1 MMSCETLAPS
11 LDVSVSEHA
20 NANRSEPK
28 NASYKIPWVEKYR
41 PRMLDD
47 VLGNEDTIIRLRA
60 IAKDGNMPNLILSGP
75 PGTGKTTSVHA
86 LAHELLG
93 MSYKDA
99 VLELNASD
107 ARGIDVVRNKIKS
120 FAMNKVTL
128 PPGRHKIIILD
139 EADSMTNAAQ
149 QALRRTMELYSNST
163 RFCLACN
170 VSTKIIEAIQSRAA
184 ILRFSRL
191 TNEQVLQCLLK
202 VCEAENISYC
212 DDGLEAIL
220 FTAEGDMRN
229 ALNTLQ
235 ASCNLSKDGI
245 INQTT
250 VFKVCD
256 QPHPKILG
264 EIIYCCTKGDTN
276 TAVAKMYRLHQS
288 GYSASD
294 IIGTTFKVVKAYN
307 DLSEAMK
314 LEYLREVGF
323 THMRIA
329 DGVDTVLQLI
339 GLVARLSAKAQ
350 VLKN

>member
-1 MMSCETLAPS
+1 
-11 LDVSVSEHA
+11 
-20 NANRSEPK
+20 
-28 NASYKIPWVEKYR
+28 
-41 PRMLDD
+41 
-47 VLGNEDTIIRLRA
+47 
-60 IAKDGNMPNLILSGP
+60 
-75 PGTGKTTSVHA
+75 
-86 LAHELLG
+86 
-93 MSYKDA
+93 
-99 VLELNASD
+99 
-107 ARGIDVVRNKIKS
+107 
-120 FAMNKVTL
+120 
-128 PPGRHKIIILD
+128 
-139 EADSMTNAAQ
+139 MTNAAQ
-149 QALRRTMELYSNST
+149 QALRRTMELFSNST

-191 TNEQVLQCLLK
+191 SNEQVLQCLLK
-202 VCEAENISYC
+202 VCEAEKISYV

-245 INQTT
+245 VNQTT

-264 EIIYCCTKGDTN
+264 EIIYSCTKGDTK
-276 TAVAKMYRLHQS
+276 TAVTKMYQLYQS

-294 IIGTTFKVVKAYN
+294 IIGTTFRVVKSYP
-307 DLSEAMK
+307 DLPEAMK

-329 DGVDTVLQLI
+329 DGVDTVLQLV
-339 GLVARLSAKAQ
+339 GLVARLSMKAQ
-350 VLKN
+350 LLKG